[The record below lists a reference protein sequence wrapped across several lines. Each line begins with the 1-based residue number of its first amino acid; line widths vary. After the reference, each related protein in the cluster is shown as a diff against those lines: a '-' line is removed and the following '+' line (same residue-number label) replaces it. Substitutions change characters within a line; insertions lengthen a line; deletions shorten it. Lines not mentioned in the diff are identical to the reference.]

1 MGLLSFTRSER
12 MKDYLIKAIDEVG
25 KVRIYV
31 ARSTALVE
39 KARLT
44 HNTSPTATAALG
56 RTLTAGVI
64 MGAMMK
70 NDTDVLTLKISGDGP
85 AGNIYVVARNNG
97 VVKGYIDNPAADLPS
112 KENGKLDVGSLV
124 GTNGSIRTIMDLG
137 LKEPYVGQS
146 KLITGEI
153 AEDLANYYA
162 YSEQQPSAVSLG
174 VLVDKDISVKAAG
187 GYIIQLLP
195 GVSDEDINKIEKIL
209 ANIDPV
215 STMIDN
221 GMTPE
226 EIMEH
231 SLGDLNMQILEKSDI
246 EFKCDCTRERIERVI
261 ISLGKKEID
270 DIIKEDGQA
279 EIVCHF
285 CNTKYLFN
293 EEELTK
299 LIIDNFI

>member
-162 YSEQQPSAVSLG
+162 YSEQLPSAVSLG